1 MAVVS
6 TAIRTM
12 LVNDIP
18 RFLVNQ
24 YMYILYHSCML
35 YSHHLL
41 GLPRM
46 FVVSIIPNITDLI
59 NLSSCIRRPKK
70 FIFRSIIRSLKIIPR
85 SFLFMIQRWTIM
97 YFRTE
102 RLVRT
107 FPVRVQRRKLFD
119 QGSNINVWGICS
131 CDRKTVFTI
140 VQCSAR
146 VPLASSDG
154 GNSPRAC
161 SCLLGDFA

>member
-59 NLSSCIRRPKK
+59 NLSSCIRRPKNG
-70 FIFRSIIRSLKIIPR
+70 FV
-85 SFLFMIQRWTIM
+85 
-97 YFRTE
+97 FRTE
-102 RLVRT
+102 RTESLPFYHSFAKDHST
-107 FPVRVQRRKLFD
+107 KFPVHD
-119 QGSNINVWGICS
+119 PTMDYNV
-131 CDRKTVFTI
+131 F
-140 VQCSAR
+140 
-146 VPLASSDG
+146 PH
-154 GNSPRAC
+154 
-161 SCLLGDFA
+161 